1 MTPIYAVAI
10 LKCKI
15 KCRWRVFYRV
25 LGPTIAMVLSPG
37 NQNAFSSL
45 AMLDQVVKVV
55 TVNGRAPELQPDRV
69 QRKFAEVCGL
79 GMAAHFVYLP
89 RKSFGF
95 VYFMTTNY
103 AFKLLACLLFA
114 FPI

>member
-1 MTPIYAVAI
+1 MTPTYAVAI
-10 LKCKI
+10 LKCKTE
-15 KCRWRVFYRV
+15 CHRWRVFYRV

-45 AMLDQVVKVV
+45 AMLDQVVRVV

-69 QRKFAEVCGL
+69 QRKFAEVCW
-79 GMAAHFVYLP
+79 
-89 RKSFGF
+89 FGGTADLF
-95 VYFMTTNY
+95 TLSCQFF
-103 AFKLLACLLFA
+103 AFLLFA